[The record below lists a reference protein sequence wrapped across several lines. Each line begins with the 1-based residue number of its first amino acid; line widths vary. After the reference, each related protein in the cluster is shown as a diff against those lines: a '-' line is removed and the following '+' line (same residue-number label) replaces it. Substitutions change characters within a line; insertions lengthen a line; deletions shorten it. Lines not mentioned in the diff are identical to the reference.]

1 MSATPWFRDREALR
15 LIGLRYLPWLA
26 GLNLAWEIAQLPL
39 YTLWH
44 DASAS
49 WVAFSVAH
57 CTAGDALVGVSA
69 LALALVVTRAA
80 EPARWRWGRVAILTS
95 VFAVTYTAFSEW
107 MNVVLLRS
115 WEYSELMPVLALGG
129 IRIGASPLLQWV
141 LVPPLALWVA
151 RAGVRPRASGTRDVP

>member
-1 MSATPWFRDREALR
+1 MSATSWVRDREALR
-15 LIGLRYLPWLA
+15 LIGFRYVPWLG

-39 YTLWH
+39 YTLWRE
-44 DASAS
+44 APAA
-49 WVAFSVAH
+49 WIALSVAH
-57 CTAGDALVGVSA
+57 CTVGDALIGASA
-69 LALALVVTRAA
+69 LALALVFVRAA
-80 EPARWRWGRVAILTS
+80 GPAHWRWTRIAILTT

-107 MNVVLLRS
+107 MNVGLLRS

-151 RAGVRPRASGTRDVP
+151 RAGARPRASGTRDVP